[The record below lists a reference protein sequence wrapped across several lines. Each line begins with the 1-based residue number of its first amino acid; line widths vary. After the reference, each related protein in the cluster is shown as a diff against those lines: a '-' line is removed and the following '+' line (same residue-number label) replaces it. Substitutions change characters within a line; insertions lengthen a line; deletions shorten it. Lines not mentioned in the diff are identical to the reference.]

1 MDAEYGVNGSPNF
14 TCWRVLCNIHIY
26 SKRVL
31 LIRWIVLDFFFYC
44 FMGLSYWSLLFLS
57 QVWSFHFTVLV
68 AFLIFD
74 LQHLQGRV
82 LDWMG
87 RTFPK
92 DRQTYEWD
100 VTLQSY
106 VPAIKAPSTWAAV
119 KHLLVMIWVLIKFIW
134 CGFDW
139 IRFFILLGFG
149 IFFLVNLFA
158 IYNPK

>member
-1 MDAEYGVNGSPNF
+1 MDCAGFFLF
-14 TCWRVLCNIHIY
+14 TGFII
-26 SKRVL
+26 
-31 LIRWIVLDFFFYC
+31 LIVALFFYHR
-44 FMGLSYWSLLFLS
+44 FDRSTSPF
-57 QVWSFHFTVLV
+57 LV

-139 IRFFILLGFG
+139 IRFFILLGFWD
-149 IFFLVNLFA
+149 ILFGESVCDLQSEIDSIWPVTECDA
-158 IYNPK
+158 CSRRTCHIVLE